1 MNRLSIE
8 KRAQILRCLV
18 EGNSIRSTT
27 RITGAAKNTVVKLL
41 VDAGKACSEYQDK
54 TLRNLTCKR
63 LQCDEIWSFC
73 YSKQKNIP
81 VQHRGKFGYG
91 DVWTWTAICADTK
104 LIPSWFVGDRS
115 AEIAK
120 FFIEDLASRLNH
132 RVQLTTDGLKAYLE
146 AV

>member
-41 VDAGKACSEYQDK
+41 VDAGKACSKYQDK

-73 YSKQKNIP
+73 YSKQKNVP
-81 VQHRGKFGYG
+81 NKYRGQFGYG
-91 DVWTWTAICADTK
+91 DV
-104 LIPSWFVGDRS
+104 
-115 AEIAK
+115 
-120 FFIEDLASRLNH
+120 
-132 RVQLTTDGLKAYLE
+132 
-146 AV
+146 